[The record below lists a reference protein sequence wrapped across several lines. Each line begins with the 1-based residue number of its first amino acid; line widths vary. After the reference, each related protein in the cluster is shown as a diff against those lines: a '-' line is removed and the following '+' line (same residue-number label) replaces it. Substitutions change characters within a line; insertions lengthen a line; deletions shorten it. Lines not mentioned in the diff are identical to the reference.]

1 MGEGKKD
8 ASLLREVHHLLT
20 QGKSDEAHVLLA
32 RVIAETPI
40 QHHELGYLQA
50 WDAVVQEQWEMV
62 IQYVQDL
69 PILLDIEKRGSL
81 LTNGSVRRRRPM
93 CLLMLGEMARK
104 LNYPEEATEHLQHC
118 LALLSERRMN
128 IPDVRLMTHGS
139 LGRLALEMN
148 QTAQARLQFEIAS
161 RLCQEEKPDPPLHA
175 AILTGLCETLFRLE
189 QYESALASGKQAL
202 RLLQESTPPRCQ
214 EQLLLL
220 LGRISLALADNA
232 SALAYVQD
240 ARHSASQ
247 THDAARVA
255 STLLALAEIQQE
267 EHQQQEARASC
278 QEALTLLADT
288 PEHPLY
294 GNALFLGGKL
304 AEAWWREHL
313 EQETAAKEAL
323 AYYEQALAFFTER
336 HETAALARVSRH
348 LARFLET
355 RDEPELALVHWKNA
369 FKHSRQED

>member
-32 RVIAETPI
+32 QIIAETPAR
-40 QHHELGYLQA
+40 HHEPGYLQA
-50 WDAVVQEQWEMV
+50 WGAVIQEHWEMV
-62 IQYVQDL
+62 VQHVQDL
-69 PILLDIEKRGSL
+69 PVLLDVEKRDSL
-81 LTNGSVRRRRPM
+81 LTNGSVRRRRPV
-93 CLLMLGEMARK
+93 CLLILGEMARE
-104 LNYPEEATEHLQHC
+104 LGYPEEAAEHLQHC

-128 IPDVRLMTHGS
+128 IPDVRLMAHGS

-161 RLCQEEKPDPPLHA
+161 HLCQEEDSGQPLHA

-189 QYESALASGKQAL
+189 QFESALVSGKQAL
-202 RLLQESTPPRCQ
+202 RLLQEGTPPHCR

-220 LGRISLALADNA
+220 LGRINLALGDNA

-240 ARHSASQ
+240 ARYLAGQ

-255 STLLALAEIQQE
+255 STLLALAEIQRE
-267 EHQQQEARASC
+267 GHQLQEARASC
-278 QEALTLLADT
+278 QEALALLTDT

-294 GNALFLGGKL
+294 GNALFLCGKL
-304 AEAWWREHL
+304 AEAGWREHP
-313 EQETAAKEAL
+313 EQEAAAKEAQ
-323 AYYEQALAFFTER
+323 AYYEQALALFTER
-336 HETAALARVSRH
+336 HDTTGLTRVSRQ
-348 LARFLET
+348 LARFLEA

-369 FKHSRQED
+369 FKHSQQQD